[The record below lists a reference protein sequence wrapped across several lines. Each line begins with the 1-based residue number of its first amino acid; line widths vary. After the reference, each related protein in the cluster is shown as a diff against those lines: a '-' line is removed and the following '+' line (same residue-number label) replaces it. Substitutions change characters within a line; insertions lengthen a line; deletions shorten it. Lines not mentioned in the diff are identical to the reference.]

1 MEQIIGKQSIQF
13 QQAAHI
19 LSAAGLIQSSRNE
32 NRRFTLSLVI
42 SEIPTQ

>member
-19 LSAAGLIQSSRNE
+19 LSAASIVGKKEGDGPLGKY
-32 NRRFTLSLVI
+32 FDKVG
-42 SEIPTQ
+42 